1 MVTSGV
7 WRPVTLRFYDVATI
21 SDYHVRQVSLTDET
35 ARLSNEL
42 IVNQILSQ
50 EVPAE
55 VRVRVSLDGTAV
67 AEVKQQVKLQP
78 GINHITL
85 PSEVTNPVRWM
96 PNGWELRLCM
106 TSLFR

>member
-1 MVTSGV
+1 MNGNK
-7 WRPVTLRFYDVATI
+7 YI
-21 SDYHVRQVSLTDET
+21 SDSRPF
-35 ARLSNEL
+35 A
-42 IVNQILSQ
+42 IQISQ

-106 TSLFR
+106 T